1 MQKFECGGCGGR
13 LKEDG
18 HFWVCENCG
27 TKYALGRNDEGNPFT
42 YQPIEKK
49 EIEFGQMA
57 EKAAQ
62 IVTESIA
69 VKEIKLSDSIDADIH
84 KESTNIEIQ
93 QNIQIISRFLGS
105 KEWDAAQAQINQ
117 VLLADNHNAE
127 AHWYGW
133 MCDKR
138 LSTENALISSFSSFS
153 RSDGQKLDDILAN
166 STPDFAKHIIDL
178 LFEQAYLNDNMCFE
192 IMTVIL
198 PYAKNESLYNN
209 KEFKTKTS
217 NALGTVISKVYP
229 QSFDYLI
236 KGSLKSSDVDLYISY
251 LQKFGDNCKPQLAQ
265 KYYLEILKIN
275 PGNIAIHKKLVM
287 ADIKADSIPDKCV
300 ADFENLLKYS
310 ENPDK
315 EVVAVLSSVTS
326 NGKTTSNNSQFVWNL
341 IGYHSE
347 APEALKTNILAYSRV
362 LLQSSLWE
370 QANKF
375 LQLIL
380 SFDPQNADAY
390 WLLCLE
396 KLQAH
401 SEKEIENKKDNLID
415 CPEFKKSL
423 ALYQSS
429 GNEDKANELM
439 SYTQKQK
446 AKKKATK
453 IGIMIGAAVIV
464 FIALLYAFDLI
475 KYNTNISV
483 SFDGAPYADG
493 WSYNKLPMVFKNK
506 GLVDISSLTGIMT
519 FYDED
524 GNHITSTRLNLSN
537 FPYGEDQKWEITLDS
552 SSARLLYNYHFESVK
567 ITWATTSVYF
577 SNYKSKDL
585 GEGKERTIKKITKKS
600 EEIDKALED
609 SIRKQY
615 DAAMK
620 AYDAVNINSPSFET
634 DITNAVAML
643 DDIWEDM
650 LKSKTLLKDMYNKGC
665 GYQKNKEYEKAYFLF
680 SLLANYDYK
689 DSYSRANECY
699 YNAS

>member
-1 MQKFECGGCGGR
+1 MQKFECSGCGGQ
-13 LKEDG
+13 LKQEG
-18 HFWVCENCG
+18 HFWICENCG

-57 EKAAQ
+57 EKASQ

-69 VKEIKLSDSIDADIH
+69 VKEIKLSDSIDADVH
-84 KESTNIEIQ
+84 KESTNIEIR
-93 QNIQIISRFLGS
+93 QNVQIISRFLGS

-138 LSTENALISSFSSFS
+138 LSSESALIASFSSFS

-166 STPDFAKHIIDL
+166 STPDFAKHIINL

-192 IMTVIL
+192 IMSVIL
-198 PYAKNESLYNN
+198 PYAKNELLFSN

-236 KGSLKSSDVDLYISY
+236 KGSLESSDVDLYISY
-251 LQKFGDNCKPQLAQ
+251 LQKFGDNCKPQSAQ
-265 KYYLEILKIN
+265 KYYQEILKIE
-275 PGNIAIHKKLVM
+275 PGNIAIHKKLVT
-287 ADIKADSIPDKCV
+287 ADIKADSISNKCI

-310 ENPDK
+310 ENADK
-315 EVVAVLSSVTS
+315 EVVSAFNFVASD
-326 NGKTTSNNSQFVWNL
+326 GKTTSNNSQFVWSL
-341 IGYHSE
+341 IGYHSG
-347 APEALKTNILAYSRV
+347 APEALKSNILAYSRV

-370 QANKF
+370 QARKF

-380 SFDPQNADAY
+380 SFDSQNADAY

-401 SEKEIENKKDNLID
+401 NEKEIENKKDNLID

-423 ALYQSS
+423 ALYQSA
-429 GNEDKANELM
+429 GNEQKANELM

-453 IGIMIGAAVIV
+453 IGIMVGAAVIV
-464 FIALLYAFDLI
+464 FIALLYVFNLI
-475 KYNTNISV
+475 KYNANISV
-483 SFDGAPYADG
+483 SFNGAPYADG
-493 WSYNKLPMVFKNK
+493 WSYNELPMVFKNK
-506 GLVDISSLTGIMT
+506 GLTDISSLTGVMT
-519 FYDED
+519 FYNED
-524 GNHITSTRLNLSN
+524 GDQITATKLNLSN
-537 FPYGEDQKWEITLDS
+537 LSHGEERELEITLDS
-552 SSARLLYNYHFESVK
+552 SSAKKLYEYHFESVK
-567 ITWATTSVYF
+567 ITWTTTSVFF
-577 SNYKSKDL
+577 SDNKSKDF
-585 GEGKERTIKKITKKS
+585 GEGKEKTIKKATKSSK
-600 EEIDKALED
+600 EIDKDLEAG
-609 SIRKQY
+609 IRKQY

-620 AYDAVNINSPSFET
+620 AYDAVDISSPSFET
-634 DITNAVAML
+634 DITKAVAML
-643 DDIWEDM
+643 DNIWEDM

-665 GYQKNKEYEKAYFLF
+665 NYQKNKEYEKAYFLF
-680 SLLANYDYK
+680 SLLANYDYE

>member
-1 MQKFECGGCGGR
+1 MQKFECSGCGGQ
-13 LKEDG
+13 LKQEG
-18 HFWVCENCG
+18 HFWICENCG

-57 EKAAQ
+57 EKASQ

-69 VKEIKLSDSIDADIH
+69 VKEIKLSDSIDADVH
-84 KESTNIEIQ
+84 KESTNIEIR
-93 QNIQIISRFLGS
+93 QNVQIISRFLGS

-138 LSTENALISSFSSFS
+138 LSSESALIASFSSFS
-153 RSDGQKLDDILAN
+153 RPDGQKLDDILAN
-166 STPDFAKHIIDL
+166 STPDFAKHIINL

-192 IMTVIL
+192 IMSVIL
-198 PYAKNESLYNN
+198 PYAKNESLFSN
-209 KEFKTKTS
+209 KEFKAKTS

-236 KGSLKSSDVDLYISY
+236 KGSLDSSDVDLYISY

-265 KYYLEILKIN
+265 RYYQEILKID
-275 PGNIAIHKKLVM
+275 PGNIFIHKKLVM
-287 ADIKADSIPDKCV
+287 ADIKADSIPNKCV

-310 ENPDK
+310 ENADK
-315 EVVAVLSSVTS
+315 EVATVFNSVTS
-326 NGKTTSNNSQFVWNL
+326 DGKTTGNNSQFVWNL
-341 IGYHSE
+341 IGYHSG
-347 APEALKTNILAYSRV
+347 APEALKSNILAYSRV

-370 QANKF
+370 QARKF

-380 SFDPQNADAY
+380 SFDPQNAEAY

-401 SEKEIENKKDNLID
+401 NEKEIENKKDNLID

-423 ALYQSS
+423 ALYQSA
-429 GNEDKANELM
+429 GNEQKVNELM

-453 IGIMIGAAVIV
+453 IGIMIGAAVIA
-464 FIALLYAFDLI
+464 FIALLYVFNLI
-475 KYNTNISV
+475 KYNANISV

-493 WSYNKLPMVFKNK
+493 WSYNELPMVFKNK
-506 GLVDISSLTGIMT
+506 GLTDISSLTGVMT

-524 GNHITSTRLNLSN
+524 GDQITATRLNLSN
-537 FPYGEDQKWEITLDS
+537 LPHGEEREWEITLDS
-552 SSARLLYNYHFESVK
+552 SSANKLYEYHFESVK

-577 SNYKSKDL
+577 SNYRSKDF

-600 EEIDKALED
+600 DEIDKALED

-615 DAAMK
+615 DAAMD

-643 DDIWEDM
+643 DNIWEDI

-665 GYQKNKEYEKAYFLF
+665 NYQKNKEYEKAYFLF
-680 SLLANYDYK
+680 SLLANYDYE

>member
-1 MQKFECGGCGGR
+1 MQKFECSGCGGQ
-13 LKEDG
+13 LKQEG
-18 HFWVCENCG
+18 HFWICENCG

-57 EKAAQ
+57 EKASQ

-69 VKEIKLSDSIDADIH
+69 VKEIKLSDSIDADVH
-84 KESTNIEIQ
+84 KESINIEIR
-93 QNIQIISRFLGS
+93 QNVQIISRFLGS

-138 LSTENALISSFSSFS
+138 LSSESALIASFSSFS
-153 RSDGQKLDDILAN
+153 RPDGQKLDDILAN
-166 STPDFAKHIIDL
+166 STPDFAKHIINL

-192 IMTVIL
+192 IMSVIL
-198 PYAKNESLYNN
+198 PYAKNESLFSN
-209 KEFKTKTS
+209 KEFKAKTS

-236 KGSLKSSDVDLYISY
+236 KGYLDSSDVDLYISY

-265 KYYLEILKIN
+265 RYYQEILKID
-275 PGNIAIHKKLVM
+275 PGNISIHKKLVM
-287 ADIKADSIPDKCV
+287 ADIKADSIPNKCV

-310 ENPDK
+310 ENADK
-315 EVVAVLSSVTS
+315 EVATVFNSVTS
-326 NGKTTSNNSQFVWNL
+326 DGKTTGNNSQFVWNL
-341 IGYHSE
+341 IGYHSG
-347 APEALKTNILAYSRV
+347 APEALKSNILAYSRV

-370 QANKF
+370 QARKF

-380 SFDPQNADAY
+380 SFDPQNAEAY

-401 SEKEIENKKDNLID
+401 NEKEIENKKDNLID

-423 ALYQSS
+423 ALYQSA
-429 GNEDKANELM
+429 GNEQKVNELM

-453 IGIMIGAAVIV
+453 IGIMIGAAVIA
-464 FIALLYAFDLI
+464 FIALLYVFNLI
-475 KYNTNISV
+475 KYNANISV

-493 WSYNKLPMVFKNK
+493 WSYNELPMVFKNN
-506 GLVDISSLTGIMT
+506 GLTDISSLTGVMT

-524 GNHITSTRLNLSN
+524 GDQITATRLNLSN
-537 FPYGEDQKWEITLDS
+537 LPHGEEREWEITLDS
-552 SSARLLYNYHFESVK
+552 SSANKLYEYHFESVK

-577 SNYKSKDL
+577 SNYKSKDF
-585 GEGKERTIKKITKKS
+585 GEGKEKTIKKITKNS

-615 DAAMK
+615 DAAMD

-643 DDIWEDM
+643 DNIWEDM

-665 GYQKNKEYEKAYFLF
+665 NYQKNKEYEKAYFLF
-680 SLLANYDYK
+680 SLLANYDYE